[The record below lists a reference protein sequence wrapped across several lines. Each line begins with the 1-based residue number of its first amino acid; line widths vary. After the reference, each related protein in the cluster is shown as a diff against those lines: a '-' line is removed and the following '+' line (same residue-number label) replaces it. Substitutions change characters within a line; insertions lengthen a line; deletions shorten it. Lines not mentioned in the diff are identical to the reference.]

1 MTTKNH
7 QESRVDK
14 QELLNKLAQI
24 EEHAKSGLA
33 EFPQLSKE
41 RLRMITALA
50 RYLRTELSAS
60 PDAASEAGV
69 RASRDD
75 HSNARSG

>member
-1 MTTKNH
+1 MG
-7 QESRVDK
+7 K

-24 EEHAKSGLA
+24 EEHAKDGLA

-41 RLRMITALA
+41 RLRMISALA

-60 PDAASEAGV
+60 PDPMSEAGV
-69 RASRDD
+69 RASREDD
-75 HSNARSG
+75 TNAGSG